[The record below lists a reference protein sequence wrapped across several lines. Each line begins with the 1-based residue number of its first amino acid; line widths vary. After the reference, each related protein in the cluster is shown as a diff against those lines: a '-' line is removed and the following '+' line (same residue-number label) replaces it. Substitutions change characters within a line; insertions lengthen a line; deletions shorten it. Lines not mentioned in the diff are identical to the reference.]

1 MESINCKTR
10 NIFQLTT
17 SHRGRPA
24 ALAAFFSAS
33 YFNSLPHTEVDF
45 TLKLIFPPI
54 YISTHYLTQRQTMR
68 PNIHLQN
75 GTISTH
81 YLTQRQTFLE
91 FTIDLLKNISTH
103 YLTQRQTKQH
113 CTCTLCNRKFQLTTS
128 HRGRHQ
134 RIQLSVIDFKISTHY
149 LTQRQTLF
157 HLSYKIF
164 YITFQLTTSH
174 RGRRFCGLTSE

>member
-54 YISTHYLTQRQTMR
+54 YISTHYLTQRQT
-68 PNIHLQN
+68 
-75 GTISTH
+75 
-81 YLTQRQTFLE
+81 
-91 FTIDLLKNISTH
+91 
-103 YLTQRQTKQH
+103 KQH

-149 LTQRQTLF
+149 LTQRQTPV
-157 HLSYKIF
+157 SNTSTII
-164 YITFQLTTSH
+164 YIFQLTTSH
-174 RGRRFCGLTSE
+174 RGRPDNHSAWMPHGHFNSLPHTEVDGQ